1 MSILKP
7 YRFYPKES
15 IERKANEILWRMQ
28 SPGNFALKWPLEPS
42 LVADFLD
49 LGVVWDKIEPDEG
62 GAIAARILPTE
73 RLIEIDEDILD
84 KPQGFQESTI
94 AHEIGHWVLHV
105 NQDEAD
111 GIVKQLEL
119 DLGNFGEPQKSQEP
133 FLCRSPNGSKTALPG
148 KFSEAPGK
156 RSCRFAEG
164 QGIESIEWQAQYFA
178 SCLLMPRQIVQEKIQ
193 GKDLMK
199 WSHLYQLKDELG
211 VTISNLT
218 HRLQDLGLI
227 SIPKGSRTIYP
238 GSVKQEGQKMLF
250 G

>member
-15 IERKANEILWRMQ
+15 IERKADEILWQMQ
-28 SPGNFALKWPLEPS
+28 SAGNFAPKWPLEPS

-73 RLIEIDEDILD
+73 RLIEIDEGILD
-84 KPQGFQESTI
+84 KPEGFQESTL

-119 DLGNFGEPQKSQEP
+119 DLGNFGGEEKSQEP
-133 FLCRSPNGSKTALPG
+133 FICRGPSGSK
-148 KFSEAPGK
+148 
-156 RSCRFAEG
+156 
-164 QGIESIEWQAQYFA
+164 IESIEWQAQYFA
-178 SCLLMPRQIVQEKIQ
+178 SCLLMPRQILQEKIKD
-193 GKDLMK
+193 KDLTK
-199 WSHLYQLKDELG
+199 WSHLYKLKDELG

-227 SIPKGSRTIYP
+227 SIPKGSRKIYP
-238 GSVKQEGQKMLF
+238 GSAKQEEQKMLF

>member
-7 YRFYPKES
+7 YRFYPKDS
-15 IERKANEILWRMQ
+15 IERRANEILWRMQ
-28 SPGNFALKWPLEPS
+28 SAANVAPKWPLEPS

-49 LGVVWDKIEPDEG
+49 LGVVWDKIEPDEN
-62 GAIAARILPTE
+62 GAIAARILPAE
-73 RLIEIDEDILD
+73 RLIEIDEETLE
-84 KPQGFQESTI
+84 KPPGFPESTL

-119 DLGNFGEPQKSQEP
+119 DLGNFGDRAESQKP
-133 FLCRSPNGSKTALPG
+133 FVCRGPSGSK
-148 KFSEAPGK
+148 
-156 RSCRFAEG
+156 
-164 QGIESIEWQAQYFA
+164 IESIEWQAQYFA
-178 SCLLMPRQIVQEKIQ
+178 SCLLMPRQILLDKIK

-199 WSHLYQLKDELG
+199 WSHLYSLKEEFG

-238 GSVKQEGQKMLF
+238 GSAKMEGQKRLF

>member
-15 IERKANEILWRMQ
+15 IERRANEILGRMQ
-28 SPGNFALKWPLEPS
+28 SVPNFAPKWPLETS

-73 RLIEIDEDILD
+73 RLIEINEEILD
-84 KPQGFQESTI
+84 KPQGFQESTL

-119 DLGNFGEPQKSQEP
+119 NLGNFGNQDSEEP
-133 FLCRSPNGSKTALPG
+133 FVCRGPSGSK
-148 KFSEAPGK
+148 
-156 RSCRFAEG
+156 
-164 QGIESIEWQAQYFA
+164 IESIEWQAQYFA
-178 SCLLMPRQIVQEKIQ
+178 SCLLMPRQIVREKIK

-199 WSHLYQLKDELG
+199 WSHLYQIKDELG
-211 VTISNLT
+211 VSISNLT
-218 HRLQDLGLI
+218 HRLQDLGWIL
-227 SIPKGSRTIYP
+227 IPKGSRTIYP
-238 GSVKQEGQKMLF
+238 GSAELEGQKRLF